1 MKIVIAPDS
10 WKESL
15 TALEVASAIEQGFR
29 EIYPDAE
36 YVRLPVA
43 DGGEGTVEAMV
54 AATGGHQ
61 VPLTV
66 TGPLGEP
73 VEAFYGLSGDRQ
85 CAFIE
90 MAAASGLESV
100 PPAQRNPLLTTSWGT
115 GELIRHA
122 LDAGVRQ
129 IIIGIGGSATNDG
142 GAGMAQALGAKLLTA
157 DGQQIAPGGGAL
169 ETLARIDLSE
179 LDPRLA
185 DCRIEVAC
193 DVTNPLTGPQGA
205 SAVFGPQKGATAQM
219 IDRLDSGLRHYARI
233 IARDLDIDVLSLEG
247 GGAAGGMGAALY
259 AFCGAQLRPGIEIV
273 TDALQLAERVADADL
288 VITGEGRIDSQT
300 IHGKV
305 PVGVAR
311 VAKRFN
317 VPVIG
322 IAGSLTADVG
332 VVHQHGLDAV
342 FSVLYTICTL
352 DEALANA
359 AANLRMT
366 ARNVAAVLQ
375 MGDRR
380 QPGWRS
386 GICSPD
392 KVRSTAIREP
402 SPVALTLTGATN
414 RIPDRRA

>member
-10 WKESL
+10 YKESL
-15 TALEVASAIEQGFR
+15 SALDVATAIETGFR
-29 EIYPDAE
+29 EIYHHAE
-36 YVRLPVA
+36 YVKVPVA

-54 AATGGHQ
+54 AATQGHIVQ
-61 VPLTV
+61 VSV

-73 VEAFYGLSGDRQ
+73 VNAFYGLSGDMR
-85 CAFIE
+85 CAYIE

-100 PPAQRNPLLTTSWGT
+100 PPTRRNPLLTTSWGT

-122 LDAGVRQ
+122 LDAGVSQ

-142 GAGMAQALGAKLLTA
+142 GAGMAQALGAKLLSA
-157 DGQQIAPGGGAL
+157 GQQQIAPGGGAL

-185 DCRIEVAC
+185 DCRIDVAC

-205 SAVFGPQKGATAQM
+205 SAVFGPQKGATAAM
-219 IDRLDSGLRHYARI
+219 IERLDRGLQHFAQI
-233 IARDLDIDVLSLEG
+233 IDRDLDIDVLSLEG

-259 AFCGAQLRPGIEIV
+259 AFCGANLRPGIEIV
-273 TDALQLAERVADADL
+273 TDALGLADLVADADL

-305 PVGVAR
+305 PVGVAK

-342 FSVLYTICTL
+342 FSVLYSVCTL

-359 AANLRMT
+359 AANVRMT
-366 ARNVAAVLQ
+366 ARNVAAVLE
-375 MGDRR
+375 MGGKR
-380 QPGWRS
+380 
-386 GICSPD
+386 
-392 KVRSTAIREP
+392 
-402 SPVALTLTGATN
+402 
-414 RIPDRRA
+414 

>member
-10 WKESL
+10 YKESL
-15 TALEVASAIEQGFR
+15 SALDVATAIETGFR
-29 EIYPDAE
+29 EIYPHAE
-36 YVRLPVA
+36 YVKVPVA

-54 AATGGHQ
+54 AATQGHIVQ
-61 VPLTV
+61 VSV

-73 VEAFYGLSGDRQ
+73 VNAFYGLSGDMR
-85 CAFIE
+85 CAYIV

-100 PPAQRNPLLTTSWGT
+100 PPTRRNPLLTTSWGT

-122 LDAGVRQ
+122 LDAGVSQ

-142 GAGMAQALGAKLLTA
+142 GAGMAQALGAKLLSA
-157 DGQQIAPGGGAL
+157 GQQQIAPGGGAL

-185 DCRIEVAC
+185 DCRIDVAC

-205 SAVFGPQKGATAQM
+205 SAVFGPQKGATAAM
-219 IDRLDSGLRHYARI
+219 IERLDRGLQHFAQI
-233 IARDLDIDVLSLEG
+233 IDRDLDIDVLSLEG

-259 AFCGAQLRPGIEIV
+259 AFCGANLRPGIEIV
-273 TDALQLAERVADADL
+273 TDALGLADLVADADL

-305 PVGVAR
+305 PVGVAK

-342 FSVLYTICTL
+342 FSVLYSVCTL

-359 AANLRMT
+359 AANVRMT
-366 ARNVAAVLQ
+366 ARNVAAVLE
-375 MGDRR
+375 MGGKR
-380 QPGWRS
+380 
-386 GICSPD
+386 
-392 KVRSTAIREP
+392 
-402 SPVALTLTGATN
+402 
-414 RIPDRRA
+414 

>member
-10 WKESL
+10 YKESL
-15 TALEVASAIEQGFR
+15 SALDVATAIETGFR
-29 EIYPDAE
+29 EIYPHAE
-36 YVRLPVA
+36 YVKVPVA

-54 AATGGHQ
+54 AATQGHIVQ
-61 VPLTV
+61 VSV

-73 VEAFYGLSGDRQ
+73 VNAFYGLSGDMR
-85 CAFIE
+85 CAYIE

-100 PPAQRNPLLTTSWGT
+100 PPTRRNPLLTTSWGT

-122 LDAGVRQ
+122 LDAGVSQ

-142 GAGMAQALGAKLLTA
+142 GAGMAQALGAKLLSA
-157 DGQQIAPGGGAL
+157 GQQQIAPGGGAL

-185 DCRIEVAC
+185 GCRIDVAC
-193 DVTNPLTGPQGA
+193 DVTNLLTGPQGA
-205 SAVFGPQKGATAQM
+205 SAVFGPQKGATAAM
-219 IDRLDSGLRHYARI
+219 IERLDRGLQHFAQI
-233 IARDLDIDVLSLEG
+233 IDRDLDIDVLSLEG

-259 AFCGAQLRPGIEIV
+259 AFCGANLRPGIEIV
-273 TDALQLAERVADADL
+273 TDALGLADLVADADL

-305 PVGVAR
+305 PVGVAK

-342 FSVLYTICTL
+342 FSVLYSVCTL
-352 DEALANA
+352 EEALANA
-359 AANLRMT
+359 AANVRMT
-366 ARNVAAVLQ
+366 ARNVAAVLE
-375 MGDRR
+375 MGGKR
-380 QPGWRS
+380 
-386 GICSPD
+386 
-392 KVRSTAIREP
+392 
-402 SPVALTLTGATN
+402 
-414 RIPDRRA
+414 

>member
-10 WKESL
+10 YKESL
-15 TALEVASAIEQGFR
+15 SALEVASAIEAGFR

-36 YVRLPVA
+36 YVKLPVA

-54 AATGGHQ
+54 AATQGRVVQ
-61 VPLTV
+61 VEV

-73 VEAFYGLSGDRQ
+73 VQGFYGISGDEC

-90 MAAASGLESV
+90 MAAASGLELL
-100 PPAQRNPLLTTSWGT
+100 PPDARNPLKTTSWGT

-122 LDAGVRQ
+122 LDLGVTR

-142 GAGMAQALGAKLLTA
+142 GAGMVQALGALLLTA
-157 DGQQIAPGGGAL
+157 DGQPIAPGGAGL
-169 ETLARIDLSE
+169 STLAKIDISG

-185 DCRIEVAC
+185 QCQIDVAC
-193 DVTNPLTGPQGA
+193 DVTNPLIGDKGA
-205 SAVFGPQKGATAQM
+205 SAVFGPQKGATPEMVVQL
-219 IDRLDSGLRHYARI
+219 DRALAHYAGQ
-233 IARDLDIDVLSLEG
+233 IAQDLDLDVLTLEG

-259 AFCGAQLRPGIEIV
+259 AFCGAHLRPGIDIV
-273 TDALQLAERVADADL
+273 TDALHLDVLVADADL

-311 VAKRFN
+311 VAKRYQI
-317 VPVIG
+317 PVIG

-342 FSVLYTICTL
+342 FSVLHRICSL
-352 DEALANA
+352 DEALAEAGTNVRMAARNIA
-359 AANLRMT
+359 AA
-366 ARNVAAVLQ
+366 
-375 MGDRR
+375 
-380 QPGWRS
+380 
-386 GICSPD
+386 I
-392 KVRSTAIREP
+392 KVGQS
-402 SPVALTLTGATN
+402 L
-414 RIPDRRA
+414 